1 MDREKKKLLLV
12 AVSVG
17 VFLVIIFSTAI
28 LLLTPRAPVGG
39 AAFSAAHPI
48 PPGTGA
54 LAFQQPPRLDYQDS
68 AREADTPQMFQVA
81 PVATATQETN
91 VFITGG
97 TLAGEGDTTVTI
109 TVPRPTTAA
118 VPHAQPQPAAAA
130 QPRAATPTTQAPPAA
145 RPQPAAAA
153 QPRPATPPAQA
164 PAAAAQPRPPTTA
177 AIPVAAAPAARPAPA
192 AQAPAA
198 AQQRVRNDYWIQ
210 TGAFTARIRAEG
222 ARENLA
228 SRGITSIIE
237 NREIDGRTWYRVRVG
252 PYTTAEEANYWL
264 SLVRS
269 IDGFDNSQVRQ
280 TVSVR

>member
-28 LLLTPRAPVGG
+28 LLLTPRAPAGG

-54 LAFQQPPRLDYQDS
+54 LAFQHPPRLDYQDS
-68 AREADTPQMFQVA
+68 AREADTPQMLQVA

-97 TLAGEGDTTVTI
+97 ALAGEGDTTVTI
-109 TVPRPTTAA
+109 TVPRPTTVA
-118 VPHAQPQPAAAA
+118 VPNVPPAAAA
-130 QPRAATPTTQAPPAA
+130 RPATPVTQAAPAA
-145 RPQPAAAA
+145 AQTPAA
-153 QPRPATPPAQA
+153 QPRPATPAQA
-164 PAAAAQPRPPTTA
+164 APATPATQATA
-177 AIPVAAAPAARPAPA
+177 AVPVAAAPAARPAPA
-192 AQAPAA
+192 PQAA
-198 AQQRVRNDYWIQ
+198 AAAQRVRNDYWIQ

-269 IDGFDNSQVRQ
+269 IDGFDSSQVRQ

>member
-28 LLLTPRAPVGG
+28 LLLTPRAPAGR

-54 LAFQQPPRLDYQDS
+54 LAFQQPPRLDYQEP
-68 AREADTPQMFQVA
+68 AREADTPQMLHVA

-91 VFITGG
+91 VFITGRVPN
-97 TLAGEGDTTVTI
+97 GEGETTVTI
-109 TVPRPTTAA
+109 TVPRPTTVA
-118 VPHAQPQPAAAA
+118 VPNAPAAAA
-130 QPRAATPTTQAPPAA
+130 ARPATPVTQAP
-145 RPQPAAAA
+145 AA
-153 QPRPATPPAQA
+153 QPRPAQATPAPQA
-164 PAAAAQPRPPTTA
+164 VPVVAARPPQ
-177 AIPVAAAPAARPAPA
+177 AAPATQA
-192 AQAPAA
+192 APAA
-198 AQQRVRNDYWIQ
+198 AQQRIRNDYWIQ

-264 SLVRS
+264 SLVQS